1 MLRSLSYGW
10 RLWFWRVAA
19 SGLLPPWL
27 VLRDLPAEPG
37 RAARRGALS
46 IEIVSHCWN
55 YSHLLV
61 YQLSSLILAPP
72 ARAHVMMTVFY
83 AREDAATQALLDFV
97 GGHEVSGVRW
107 NWQALPREQL
117 FRRSIGRNQAAL
129 RTRAD
134 WIWFTDCDLVFDRG
148 CLDGLVESLQGRR
161 DALVYPRTERV
172 TTLLA
177 GDDPM
182 LRAESVWTLRA
193 IDPTRFQE
201 RANSR
206 ATGPLQITHGDVARA
221 VGYCRDLAL
230 FQEPVQRFAK
240 CHEDRVFRW
249 LLRTQGVPID
259 VSGVY
264 RIRHA
269 EKGRYRGGLEARVRG
284 GLRQAREPVA
294 SG

>member
-1 MLRSLSYGW
+1 MLRSLLYGL

-19 SGLLPPWL
+19 SGLAPPRW
-27 VLRDLPAEPG
+27 VLRDLPEESA
-37 RAARRGALS
+37 RAARRGTLS

-72 ARAHVMMTVFY
+72 ARGHVTMTVFY
-83 AREDAATQALLDFV
+83 APEDAATQALLDFI

-107 NWQALPREQL
+107 NWEALPREQL

-134 WIWFTDCDLVFDRG
+134 WIWFTDCDVVFDRG
-148 CLDGLVESLQGRR
+148 CLDDLVESLQGRR
-161 DALVYPRTERV
+161 DSLVYPRTERV
-172 TTLLA
+172 TSLLA

-182 LRAESVWTLRA
+182 LRAEAVWTLRA

-201 RANSR
+201 RVNSR

-230 FQEPVQRFAK
+230 FQEPVQHFAK
-240 CHEDRVFRW
+240 CREDRVFRW

-269 EKGRYRGGLEARVRG
+269 DKGRYRGGLNARLRG
-284 GLRQAREPVA
+284 GLRQACEPVA
-294 SG
+294 GG